1 MSATVSLWYPAKDFV
16 SPNIIRWISVQTESF
31 IKRVL
36 IRTLNVFL
44 KKKMS
49 FSFIELVTKEKK
61 DLWQQDERYRII
73 GHIRCRPK
81 NLAIHLNGNTESFVE
96 NCSMSSCCQIKWKFY
111 SRKPLAKYQLNKRK
125 YFGFCIQYHLQF
137 RKRTTNI
144 NIFFYSL

>member
-1 MSATVSLWYPAKDFV
+1 
-16 SPNIIRWISVQTESF
+16 
-31 IKRVL
+31 
-36 IRTLNVFL
+36 
-44 KKKMS
+44 MS

-111 SRKPLAKYQLNKRK
+111 SRKPVAKYQLNKRK
-125 YFGFCIQYHLQF
+125 YFRFCINYHLQF
-137 RKRTTNI
+137 RNRTCIFLYAGIQSDYQYKPIFLIITNEI
-144 NIFFYSL
+144 LYTYNGNDKVYIISPTAVLYPGRKSW